1 MYKFLFAFIYHYYYL
16 FYPCFAGLA
25 QAGLACL
32 FFFLLYAQR
41 LLFYA
46 QTRAGPGLPGSAPL
60 FFSYKYLII

>member
-46 QTRAGPGLPGSAPL
+46 QRL
-60 FFSYKYLII
+60 FFMRSASFF